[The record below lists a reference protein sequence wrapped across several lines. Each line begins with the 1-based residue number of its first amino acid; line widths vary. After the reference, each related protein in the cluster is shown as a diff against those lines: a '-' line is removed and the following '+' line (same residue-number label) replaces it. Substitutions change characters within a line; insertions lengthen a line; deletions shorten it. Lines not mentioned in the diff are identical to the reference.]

1 MKEIN
6 FDFNDIPEFI
16 MDVIPEELQLEN
28 DSVVVKI
35 KKKKVA
41 RNYINNVD
49 FYNAI
54 VDYKNTCA
62 EAVASNK
69 PKPRIPNYIGEC
81 FIKLSENLAK
91 RPNFFGYSYRDEMIS
106 DGIENCLR
114 YIENFNPEKTK
125 NPFAYFTQILWW
137 CFVRRIKKEK
147 TQQYIKYKATENFG
161 ILDTAELLELGDG
174 NIKQLEVYDNMYDY
188 IKKYEETEMKKKESS
203 IKEKKIK
210 VSGVELFLED

>member
-1 MKEIN
+1 MEEIN
-6 FDFNDIPEFI
+6 FDYDDIPDFI
-16 MDVIPEELQLEN
+16 LDVIPEELQLEN
-28 DSVVVKI
+28 VPVVKT
-35 KKKKVA
+35 KKKKVV
-41 RNYINNVD
+41 RNYINNND

-54 VDYKNTCA
+54 VDYKNSCS
-62 EAVASNK
+62 EAVTAGKS
-69 PKPRIPNYIGEC
+69 KPRIPNYIGEC

-188 IKKYEETEMKKKESS
+188 IKKYEETELKKKESS
-203 IKEKKIK
+203 VKEKKIK